1 MLGEEGAD
9 DRPAATRCIRYTLT
23 SALIISRGLTC
34 ENRELGDSCTMI
46 GGRGAARREAR
57 QEAMAVRDLMHG
69 NIAGAMRHQERADQI
84 HHRREVRQEVAAI
97 RDLSHGN
104 LLGAMAHSAA
114 ANHLHNTGPNL
125 HGLGHHRQ
133 PVASAVAIGAVAAA
147 NASSRTVTQAFTPAA
162 AYAPPTGQAL
172 MTVVA
177 PPGVGAGQ
185 QFQVTT
191 PDGQIMIVA
200 MPVGICQG
208 QQFQVAYMARPVQ
221 AASAPAY
228 PGYAQAAS
236 PYAPAAPRS
245 QATMTVVV
253 PPGAYA
259 GQHVQ
264 ITTPDGQIMGV
275 TVPAGVGAGQVF
287 PVTYMLR

>member
-1 MLGEEGAD
+1 MF
-9 DRPAATRCIRYTLT
+9 
-23 SALIISRGLTC
+23 
-34 ENRELGDSCTMI
+34 

-69 NIAGAMRHQERADQI
+69 NIAGAMRHQERAEQI

-97 RDLSHGN
+97 RDLSQGN

-125 HGLGHHRQ
+125 HGLGHRH

-147 NASSRTVTQAFTPAA
+147 NASCTVTQVFTPAA
-162 AYAPPTGQAL
+162 AYAPPPGQAL

-177 PPGVGAGQ
+177 PPGICGGQ
-185 QFQVTT
+185 QVQVTT
-191 PDGQIMIVA
+191 PDGQILHVA
-200 MPVGICQG
+200 VPAGMCQG
-208 QQFQVAYMARPVQ
+208 QQFQVAYTARPVQ
-221 AASAPAY
+221 PVSAPAY
-228 PGYAQAAS
+228 PGYAQAAP

-245 QATMTVVV
+245 QATMTVEA

-275 TVPAGVGAGQVF
+275 TVPAGVGAGQLF
-287 PVTYMLR
+287 PVTYMPR

>member
-1 MLGEEGAD
+1 
-9 DRPAATRCIRYTLT
+9 
-23 SALIISRGLTC
+23 
-34 ENRELGDSCTMI
+34 
-46 GGRGAARREAR
+46 
-57 QEAMAVRDLMHG
+57 
-69 NIAGAMRHQERADQI
+69 
-84 HHRREVRQEVAAI
+84 
-97 RDLSHGN
+97 
-104 LLGAMAHSAA
+104 
-114 ANHLHNTGPNL
+114 
-125 HGLGHHRQ
+125 
-133 PVASAVAIGAVAAA
+133 
-147 NASSRTVTQAFTPAA
+147 
-162 AYAPPTGQAL
+162 
-172 MTVVA
+172 
-177 PPGVGAGQ
+177 
-185 QFQVTT
+185 
-191 PDGQIMIVA
+191 MIVA